1 MKICMYG
8 SSSPELEQVF
18 YDKAHELG
26 RKMALRGH
34 SLVFGGGDKGLMG
47 ACVRGLESEGGSSTG
62 VAPRFFDIPGILH
75 MESAEFIF
83 TDTMSERK
91 QIMEDLA
98 DAFVILPG
106 GVGTYEEFFETFTL
120 KQLGQ
125 MNKPIAIFD
134 VNGYFDLLKAMM
146 EQTITM
152 GFMKKECGD
161 LCGFFDDPD
170 ELLDYIENVHEEP
183 MDIYKLKLG

>member
-1 MKICMYG
+1 MYG
-8 SSSPELEQVF
+8 SSSPDLEQV
-18 YDKAHELG
+18 YYEKAFELG
-26 RKMALRGH
+26 RKMAIRGH

-47 ACVRGLESEGGSSTG
+47 SCVRGLESEGGRSTG
-62 VAPRFFDIPGILH
+62 VAPRFFDLPGILH
-75 MESAEFIF
+75 MESSEFIF
-83 TDTMSERK
+83 TDDMRERK
-91 QIMEDLA
+91 RIMVEMA
-98 DAFVILPG
+98 DAFVIVPG

-125 MNKPIAIFD
+125 LNKPIAVLN
-134 VNGYFDLLKAMM
+134 VNGYFDILKSIMDQSI
-146 EQTITM
+146 EK

-161 LCGFFDDPD
+161 LYGIFCDPD